1 MTYGR
6 NLGIAFQ
13 MIDDLLDI
21 TMDAETLGKPALHDF
36 VEGKT
41 TLPYI
46 YLYEAM
52 NAKDKI
58 KLKSLHGKM
67 LSKDEQIWIKAMMQN
82 TGVIQK
88 SYNEAKVLIE
98 EAIVLMNERGESAL
112 SSIAMAMIERDF

>member
-1 MTYGR
+1 
-6 NLGIAFQ
+6 
-13 MIDDLLDI
+13 
-21 TMDAETLGKPALHDF
+21 MDAETLGKPALHDF

-46 YLYEAM
+46 YLYEAI
-52 NAKDKI
+52 NDEDKR
-58 KLKSLHGKM
+58 KLKALHGKV
-67 LSKDEQIWIKAMMQN
+67 LSQTEQAWIKIMMQN

-98 EAIVLMNERGESAL
+98 EAIGLMNARGESAL